1 MIVIKKIKLYQDPE
15 LDEEGRPITKPL
27 TEEENIKR
35 EELHLYRYFD
45 LITVE
50 KI

>member
-27 TEEENIKR
+27 TEEEKNMKKKLARTMNQNIKC
-35 EELHLYRYFD
+35 
-45 LITVE
+45 I
-50 KI
+50 

>member
-15 LDEEGRPITKPL
+15 LDEEGRPNRRRNKAEIKIT
-27 TEEENIKR
+27 TKR
-35 EELHLYRYFD
+35 RRF
-45 LITVE
+45 

>member
-27 TEEENIKR
+27 TEEEIIIIFPVVKNPSSSLNASL
-35 EELHLYRYFD
+35 E
-45 LITVE
+45 
-50 KI
+50 